1 MCYYAIL
8 MSRELLLCL
17 PCAMTVQGQEKEAKE
32 KPPAG
37 CTDLQGRHKDKTTI
51 TVIKGT

>member
-32 KPPAG
+32 KPPQVVQTYRG
-37 CTDLQGRHKDKTTI
+37 GIR
-51 TVIKGT
+51 IKQQ